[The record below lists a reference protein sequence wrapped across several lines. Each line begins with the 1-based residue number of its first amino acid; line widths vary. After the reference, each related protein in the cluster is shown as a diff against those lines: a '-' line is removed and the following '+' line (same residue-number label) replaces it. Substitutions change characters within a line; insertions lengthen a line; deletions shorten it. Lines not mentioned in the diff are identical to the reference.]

1 MRKSNTLD
9 GIIDKLEFCETELWV
24 EIERMKDANLI
35 SISIFSSL
43 SNALDRRNLA
53 LRSMKRMI
61 IS

>member
-9 GIIDKLEFCETELWV
+9 RTELWV
-24 EIERMKDANLI
+24 EIERRKDANLI
-35 SISIFSSL
+35 SISIFNSL